1 MPGQSL
7 RELVD
12 TYRAVRID
20 TGLLLAPG
28 ELDDCALSAA
38 RFYAACGPVRSLA
51 GSGADAMLPEHISM
65 ATTLTLG
72 EWSLVRPLFVLYVE
86 REQGAMLEASRAN
99 GIEFYGRSVAEVAA
113 DIKDTED
120 RMSERAFVRAIVTV

>member
-1 MPGQSL
+1 MGQSL

-12 TYRAVRID
+12 TYQATRTD
-20 TGLLLAPG
+20 TGLLLAPDQ
-28 ELDDCALSAA
+28 LDECALSAA
-38 RFYAACGPVRSLA
+38 RFYAAHGPVRALA
-51 GSGADAMLPEHISM
+51 SAGADAVLPEQISM
-65 ATTLTLG
+65 TTVLTLG

-86 REQGAMLEASRAN
+86 REQGAMLEASRAS

-113 DIKDTED
+113 DIKDAED

>member
-1 MPGQSL
+1 MGQSL

-12 TYRAVRID
+12 TYQAARAD

-28 ELDDCALSAA
+28 QLDECALSAA
-38 RFYAACGPVRSLA
+38 RFYAAHGPVRALA
-51 GSGADAMLPEHISM
+51 DAGADAVLPGHISM
-65 ATTLTLG
+65 DTVLTLG

-86 REQGAMLEASRAN
+86 REQGAMLEASRAG

-120 RMSERAFVRAIVTV
+120 RMSERAFVRSIITI